1 MSSSPLKK
9 FSGAARPSLRKR
21 HSIQGSK
28 KALYWMSLP
37 ALSLYVF
44 LFLIPV
50 LNNLRY
56 ALTKWDGIEEP
67 EFVGF
72 RNFTNLLTNDDLF
85 YKTLG
90 NNLEF
95 TFLVVLFQTI
105 FALLFAVYLVNNSKT
120 NIALRT
126 LYFFPTILSSVSVGM
141 IWLFLYDPN
150 FGALNLF
157 FNKVGLNVFALNWLG
172 DEKSALY
179 AIAFTQVWFHTGQ
192 MMVVY
197 IAGLQQIPKELYEAA
212 EVDGASRWKQF
223 RNVTWPMAMPTT
235 LVVMAYT
242 TIQSFRAFDLIMVM
256 TNSTAGPNNST
267 NIFSTLIYLTL
278 FNELRLGYAAA
289 QTIFMVIVMILITWL
304 QRQTFG
310 KRYEK

>member
-1 MSSSPLKK
+1 M
-9 FSGAARPSLRKR
+9 GA
-21 HSIQGSK
+21 
-28 KALYWMSLP
+28 P
-37 ALSLYVF
+37 ALF
-44 LFLIPV
+44 LFLAFYLYPA
-50 LNNLRY
+50 LQNLQFATRR
-56 ALTKWDGIEEP
+56 WDGISEP
-67 EFVGF
+67 EAVGF

-95 TFLVVLFQTI
+95 TFLVVLFQTA
-105 FALLFAVYLVNNSKT
+105 FSLLFAIYLVNNSKV
-120 NIALRT
+120 NVFLRT

-150 FGALNLF
+150 FGAIKLF
-157 FNKVGLNVFALNWLG
+157 FNKVGLESFALNWLG
-172 DEKSALY
+172 SESIALY

-223 RNVTWPMAMPTT
+223 TNVTWPMAMPTT

-267 NIFSTLIYLTL
+267 NIFSTLVYFTL

-289 QTIFMVIVMILITWL
+289 QTIFMVITMLLITWI
-304 QRQTFG
+304 QRRTFG
-310 KRYEK
+310 RRYEK

>member
-1 MSSSPLKK
+1 M
-9 FSGAARPSLRKR
+9 GA
-21 HSIQGSK
+21 
-28 KALYWMSLP
+28 P
-37 ALSLYVF
+37 ALF
-44 LFLIPV
+44 LFLAFYLYPA
-50 LNNLRY
+50 LQNLQFATRR
-56 ALTKWDGIEEP
+56 WDGITEP
-67 EFVGF
+67 ENVGF

-90 NNLEF
+90 NNIEF
-95 TFLVVLFQTI
+95 TFLVVAFQTSL
-105 FALLFAVYLVNNSKT
+105 ALIFAVYLVKNTKT

-150 FGALNLF
+150 FGAINLF
-157 FNKVGLNVFALNWLG
+157 FTKVGLPSLALNWLG
-172 DEKSALY
+172 SESSALY

-223 RNVTWPMAMPTT
+223 TKITWPMALPTT

-267 NIFSTLIYLTL
+267 SIFSTLVYFTL

-289 QTIFMVIVMILITWL
+289 QTIFMVATMLLITWL
-304 QRQTFG
+304 QRRAFKG
-310 KRYEK
+310 RYEK

>member
-1 MSSSPLKK
+1 M
-9 FSGAARPSLRKR
+9 GA
-21 HSIQGSK
+21 
-28 KALYWMSLP
+28 P
-37 ALSLYVF
+37 ALI
-44 LFLIPV
+44 LFLAFYLYPA
-50 LNNLRY
+50 LQNLQFATRR
-56 ALTKWDGIEEP
+56 WDGITEP
-67 EFVGF
+67 ENVGF

-90 NNLEF
+90 NNIEF
-95 TFLVVLFQTI
+95 TFLVVLFQTSL
-105 FALLFAVYLVNNSKT
+105 ALLFAVYLVKNTKT
-120 NIALRT
+120 TIALRT

-150 FGALNLF
+150 FGAINLF
-157 FNKVGLNVFALNWLG
+157 FNKIGLPSFALNWLG
-172 DEKSALY
+172 SESSALY

-197 IAGLQQIPKELYEAA
+197 IAGLQQIPRELYEAA

-223 RNVTWPMAMPTT
+223 TKITWPMATPTT

-267 NIFSTLIYLTL
+267 SIFSTLVYFTL

-289 QTIFMVIVMILITWL
+289 QTIFMVATMLLITWL
-304 QRQTFG
+304 QRRAFKG
-310 KRYEK
+310 RYEK

>member
-1 MSSSPLKK
+1 M
-9 FSGAARPSLRKR
+9 GA
-21 HSIQGSK
+21 
-28 KALYWMSLP
+28 P
-37 ALSLYVF
+37 ALI
-44 LFLIPV
+44 LFLAFYLYPA
-50 LNNLRY
+50 LQNLQFATRR
-56 ALTKWDGIEEP
+56 WDGITEP
-67 EFVGF
+67 ENVGF

-90 NNLEF
+90 NNIEF
-95 TFLVVLFQTI
+95 TFLVVIFQTAL
-105 FALLFAVYLVNNSKT
+105 ALLFAVYLVKNTKT
-120 NIALRT
+120 TIALRT

-150 FGALNLF
+150 FGAINLF
-157 FNKVGLNVFALNWLG
+157 FKSIGLPSFALNWLG
-172 DEKSALY
+172 SETSALY

-223 RNVTWPMAMPTT
+223 TKVTWPMALPTT

-267 NIFSTLIYLTL
+267 SIFSTLVYFTL

-289 QTIFMVIVMILITWL
+289 QTIFMVLTLIAITWL
-304 QRQTFG
+304 QRRAFSG
-310 KRYEK
+310 RYEK

>member
-1 MSSSPLKK
+1 M
-9 FSGAARPSLRKR
+9 GA
-21 HSIQGSK
+21 
-28 KALYWMSLP
+28 P
-37 ALSLYVF
+37 ALT
-44 LFLIPV
+44 LFLAFYLYPA
-50 LNNLRY
+50 LQNLQFATRR
-56 ALTKWDGIEEP
+56 WDGITEP
-67 EFVGF
+67 ENVGF
-72 RNFTNLLTNDDLF
+72 RNFTNLITNDDLF

-90 NNLEF
+90 NNIEF
-95 TFLVVLFQTI
+95 TFLVVLFQTTL
-105 FALLFAVYLVNNSKT
+105 ALLFAVFLVKNTKT

-157 FNKVGLNVFALNWLG
+157 FNKVGLTSFALNWLG
-172 DEKSALY
+172 SESSALY

-223 RNVTWPMAMPTT
+223 TKITWPMAMPTT

-267 NIFSTLIYLTL
+267 SIFSTLVYFTL

-289 QTIFMVIVMILITWL
+289 QTIFMVATMLLITWL
-304 QRQTFG
+304 QRRAFKG
-310 KRYEK
+310 RYEK

>member
-1 MSSSPLKK
+1 M
-9 FSGAARPSLRKR
+9 GA
-21 HSIQGSK
+21 
-28 KALYWMSLP
+28 P
-37 ALSLYVF
+37 ALI
-44 LFLIPV
+44 LFLAFYLYPA
-50 LNNLRY
+50 LQNLQFATRR
-56 ALTKWDGIEEP
+56 WDGITEP
-67 EFVGF
+67 ENVGF

-90 NNLEF
+90 NNIEF
-95 TFLVVLFQTI
+95 TFLVVVFQTAL
-105 FALLFAVYLVNNSKT
+105 ALLFAVYLVKNTKT

-150 FGALNLF
+150 FGAINLF
-157 FNKVGLNVFALNWLG
+157 FTKVGLPSFALNWLG
-172 DEKSALY
+172 SESSALY

-223 RNVTWPMAMPTT
+223 TKITWPMATPTT

-267 NIFSTLIYLTL
+267 NIFSTLVYFTL

-289 QTIFMVIVMILITWL
+289 QTIFMVATMLLITWL
-304 QRQTFG
+304 QRRAFKG
-310 KRYEK
+310 RYEK

>member
-1 MSSSPLKK
+1 M
-9 FSGAARPSLRKR
+9 GA
-21 HSIQGSK
+21 
-28 KALYWMSLP
+28 P
-37 ALSLYVF
+37 ALF
-44 LFLIPV
+44 LFLAFYLYPA
-50 LNNLRY
+50 LQNLQFATRR
-56 ALTKWDGIEEP
+56 WDGISEP
-67 EFVGF
+67 EAVGF

-95 TFLVVLFQTI
+95 TFLVVLFQTA
-105 FALLFAVYLVNNSKT
+105 FSLLFAIYLVNNSKV
-120 NIALRT
+120 NVFLRT

-150 FGALNLF
+150 FGAINLF
-157 FNKVGLNVFALNWLG
+157 FNNMGLKGFALNWLG
-172 DEKSALY
+172 SESIALY

-223 RNVTWPMAMPTT
+223 TSVTWPMAMPTT

-267 NIFSTLIYLTL
+267 NIFSTLVYFTL

-289 QTIFMVIVMILITWL
+289 QTIFMVVTMLLITWL
-304 QRQTFG
+304 QRRAFG
-310 KRYEK
+310 RRYEK

>member
-1 MSSSPLKK
+1 MS
-9 FSGAARPSLRKR
+9 A
-21 HSIQGSK
+21 
-28 KALYWMSLP
+28 P
-37 ALSLYVF
+37 ALL
-44 LFLIPV
+44 LFLAFYLYPA
-50 LNNLRY
+50 LQNLQFATRR
-56 ALTKWDGIEEP
+56 WDGISKP
-67 EFVGF
+67 EVVGF

-95 TFLVVLFQTI
+95 TFLVVLFQTG
-105 FALLFAVYLVNNSKT
+105 FALLFAIYLLKNTRV

-150 FGALNLF
+150 FGAINLF
-157 FNKVGLNVFALNWLG
+157 FNNIGLKVFALNWLG
-172 DEKSALY
+172 SESSALY

-212 EVDGASRWKQF
+212 DVDGASRWKQF
-223 RNVTWPMAMPTT
+223 TSVTWPMAMPTT
-235 LVVMAYT
+235 IVVMAYI

-256 TNSTAGPNNST
+256 TNSTAGPNNATS
-267 NIFSTLIYLTL
+267 IFSTLVYFTL

-289 QTIFMVIVMILITWL
+289 QTIFMVLTMVLLTWI
-304 QRQTFG
+304 QRRAFG

>member
-1 MSSSPLKK
+1 M
-9 FSGAARPSLRKR
+9 GA
-21 HSIQGSK
+21 
-28 KALYWMSLP
+28 P
-37 ALSLYVF
+37 ALI
-44 LFLIPV
+44 LFLAFYLYPA
-50 LNNLRY
+50 LQNLQFATRR
-56 ALTKWDGIEEP
+56 WDGITEP
-67 EFVGF
+67 ENVGF

-95 TFLVVLFQTI
+95 TFLVVIFQTALALI
-105 FALLFAVYLVNNSKT
+105 FAVFLVKNSKV

-150 FGALNLF
+150 FGAINLF
-157 FNKVGLNVFALNWLG
+157 FTKVGLPSFALNWLG
-172 DEKSALY
+172 SESSALY
-179 AIAFTQVWFHTGQ
+179 AIAFSQVWFHTGQ

-212 EVDGASRWKQF
+212 EVDGATRWKQF
-223 RNVTWPMAMPTT
+223 TSITWPMAMPTT

-267 NIFSTLIYLTL
+267 SIFSTLVYFTL

-289 QTIFMVIVMILITWL
+289 QTIFMVATMVLITWL
-304 QRQTFG
+304 QRRAFG
-310 KRYEK
+310 GRYEK

>member
-1 MSSSPLKK
+1 M
-9 FSGAARPSLRKR
+9 GA
-21 HSIQGSK
+21 
-28 KALYWMSLP
+28 P
-37 ALSLYVF
+37 ALF
-44 LFLIPV
+44 LFLAFYLYPA
-50 LNNLRY
+50 LQNLRF
-56 ALTKWDGIEEP
+56 ATRRWDGISEP
-67 EFVGF
+67 EAVGF

-95 TFLVVLFQTI
+95 TFLVVLFQTA
-105 FALLFAVYLVNNSKT
+105 FSLLFAIYLVNNSKV
-120 NIALRT
+120 NVFLRT

-150 FGALNLF
+150 FGAINLF
-157 FNKVGLNVFALNWLG
+157 FNKVGLESFALNWLG
-172 DEKSALY
+172 SEAIALY

-223 RNVTWPMAMPTT
+223 TNVTWPMAMPTT

-267 NIFSTLIYLTL
+267 NIFSTLVYFTL

-289 QTIFMVIVMILITWL
+289 QTIFMVITMLLITWI
-304 QRQTFG
+304 QRRTFG
-310 KRYEK
+310 RRYEK

>member
-1 MSSSPLKK
+1 M
-9 FSGAARPSLRKR
+9 GA
-21 HSIQGSK
+21 
-28 KALYWMSLP
+28 P
-37 ALSLYVF
+37 ALL
-44 LFLIPV
+44 LFLAFYLYPA
-50 LNNLRY
+50 LQNLQFATRR
-56 ALTKWDGIEEP
+56 WDGISEP
-67 EFVGF
+67 ENVGF

-90 NNLEF
+90 NNIEF
-95 TFLVVLFQTI
+95 TFLVVVFQTAL
-105 FALLFAVYLVNNSKT
+105 ALLFAVYLVKNTKT
-120 NIALRT
+120 TIALRT

-150 FGALNLF
+150 FGAINLF
-157 FNKVGLNVFALNWLG
+157 VKSIGLPSFALNWLG
-172 DEKSALY
+172 SETSALY

-197 IAGLQQIPKELYEAA
+197 IAGLQQIPRELYEAA

-223 RNVTWPMAMPTT
+223 TKVTWPMAMPTT
-235 LVVMAYT
+235 VVVMDYT

-267 NIFSTLIYLTL
+267 SIFSTLVYFTL

-289 QTIFMVIVMILITWL
+289 QTIFMVLTLILITWL
-304 QRQTFG
+304 QRSAFG

>member
-1 MSSSPLKK
+1 M
-9 FSGAARPSLRKR
+9 GA
-21 HSIQGSK
+21 
-28 KALYWMSLP
+28 P
-37 ALSLYVF
+37 ALI
-44 LFLIPV
+44 LFLAFYLYPA
-50 LNNLRY
+50 LQNLQFATRR
-56 ALTKWDGIEEP
+56 WDGITEP
-67 EFVGF
+67 ENVGF

-90 NNLEF
+90 NNIEF
-95 TFLVVLFQTI
+95 TFLVVIFQTALALI
-105 FALLFAVYLVNNSKT
+105 FAVFLVKNTKV

-150 FGALNLF
+150 FGAINLF
-157 FNKVGLNVFALNWLG
+157 FNSVGLPSFGLNWLG
-172 DEKSALY
+172 SESSALY
-179 AIAFTQVWFHTGQ
+179 AIAFSQVWFHTGQ

-223 RNVTWPMAMPTT
+223 TKITWPMAMPTT

-267 NIFSTLIYLTL
+267 SIFSTLVYFTL

-289 QTIFMVIVMILITWL
+289 QTIFMVATMVLITWL
-304 QRQTFG
+304 QRRAFKG
-310 KRYEK
+310 RYER